1 MAERPVVLPPAGDKG
16 APHDSHSQEMRLFA
30 AECLRWSDETETR
43 AVMN

>member
-1 MAERPVVLPPAGDKG
+1 MTVTP
-16 APHDSHSQEMRLFA
+16 QEMSLFA